1 MNTFSI
7 VLTIAVVFLIMASVI
22 YSLFQK
28 LKEHKNVIKDLE
40 KELDKAQKNVVYL
53 VNHAE
58 ELQEIKINEQKLE
71 EQLGEA
77 QDDEEVYNIV
87 NGIIDANNS
96 IVQKHKTE

>member
-1 MNTFSI
+1 MNTFTI

-58 ELQEIKINEQKLE
+58 ELQQIKQNEQELE
-71 EQLGEA
+71 NQLGEA

>member
-1 MNTFSI
+1 MNTFTI

-58 ELQEIKINEQKLE
+58 ELQQIKINEQELE
-71 EQLGEA
+71 NQLGEA

-96 IVQKHKTE
+96 IV

>member
-1 MNTFSI
+1 MNTFTI
-7 VLTIAVVFLIMASVI
+7 VLTVAVIFLIMASVI
-22 YSLFQK
+22 YFLCQK
-28 LKEHKNVIKDLE
+28 LKEHKSIVKDLE
-40 KELDKAQKNVVYL
+40 KELEKAQKNVVYL

-58 ELQEIKINEQKLE
+58 ELQQIKINEQELE
-71 EQLGEA
+71 NQLGEA

>member
-1 MNTFSI
+1 MNTFTI
-7 VLTIAVVFLIMASVI
+7 VLTVAVIFLIMASAI

-58 ELQEIKINEQKLE
+58 ELQQIKINEQELE
-71 EQLGEA
+71 NQLGEA

>member
-1 MNTFSI
+1 MNTFTI
-7 VLTIAVVFLIMASVI
+7 VLTVAVVFLIMASVI

-28 LKEHKNVIKDLE
+28 LKEHRNVIKDLE

-58 ELQEIKINEQKLE
+58 ELQQIKINEQELE
-71 EQLGEA
+71 NQLGEA

-96 IVQKHKTE
+96 IVQKYKTE

>member
-1 MNTFSI
+1 MNTFTI

-58 ELQEIKINEQKLE
+58 ELQQIKINEQELE
-71 EQLGEA
+71 NQLGEA

>member
-1 MNTFSI
+1 MNTFTI

-40 KELDKAQKNVVYL
+40 KELEKAQKNVVYL

-58 ELQEIKINEQKLE
+58 ELQQIKINEQELE
-71 EQLGEA
+71 NQLGEA

-87 NGIIDANNS
+87 NVIIDANNS

>member
-1 MNTFSI
+1 MNTFTI
-7 VLTIAVVFLIMASVI
+7 VLTVAVVFLIMASVI

-28 LKEHKNVIKDLE
+28 LKEHRNVIKDLE

-58 ELQEIKINEQKLE
+58 ELQQIKINEQELE
-71 EQLGEA
+71 NQLGEA

>member
-1 MNTFSI
+1 MNTFTI
-7 VLTIAVVFLIMASVI
+7 VLTVAVVFLIMAAVI
-22 YSLFQK
+22 YSLCQK
-28 LKEHKNVIKDLE
+28 LKESRNIVKDLE
-40 KELDKAQKNVVYL
+40 KELSKAQQNVVYL

-96 IVQKHKTE
+96 LVQKHKAE

>member
-1 MNTFSI
+1 MNTFTI

-96 IVQKHKTE
+96 LVQKHKAE

>member
-1 MNTFSI
+1 MNTFTI

-22 YSLFQK
+22 YSLCQK
-28 LKEHKNVIKDLE
+28 LKEHKSIVKDLE
-40 KELDKAQKNVVYL
+40 KELEKAQKNVVYL

-58 ELQEIKINEQKLE
+58 ELQQIKINEQELE
-71 EQLGEA
+71 NQLGEA

-96 IVQKHKTE
+96 IVQKHETE

>member
-1 MNTFSI
+1 MNTFTI
-7 VLTIAVVFLIMASVI
+7 VLTVAVIFLLMASVI

-58 ELQEIKINEQKLE
+58 ELQQIKQNEQELE
-71 EQLGEA
+71 NQLGEA

>member
-1 MNTFSI
+1 MNTFTI

-28 LKEHKNVIKDLE
+28 LKESRNIVKDLE
-40 KELDKAQKNVVYL
+40 KELSKAQQNVVYL

-96 IVQKHKTE
+96 LVQKHKAE

>member
-1 MNTFSI
+1 MNTFTI

-28 LKEHKNVIKDLE
+28 LKEHKNIVKDLE
-40 KELDKAQKNVVYL
+40 KELEKAQKNVVYL

-58 ELQEIKINEQKLE
+58 ELQQIKINEQELE
-71 EQLGEA
+71 NQLGEA

>member
-1 MNTFSI
+1 MNTFTI

-28 LKEHKNVIKDLE
+28 LKEHKSIVKDLE
-40 KELDKAQKNVVYL
+40 KELEKAQKNVVYL

-58 ELQEIKINEQKLE
+58 ELQQIKINEQELE
-71 EQLGEA
+71 NQLGEA

>member
-1 MNTFSI
+1 MNTFTI
-7 VLTIAVVFLIMASVI
+7 VLTVAVIFLIMASVI

-58 ELQEIKINEQKLE
+58 ELQQIKINEQELE
-71 EQLGEA
+71 NQLGEA

>member
-1 MNTFSI
+1 MNTFTI
-7 VLTIAVVFLIMASVI
+7 VLTVAVIFLIMASVI

-58 ELQEIKINEQKLE
+58 ELQQIKINEQELE
-71 EQLGEA
+71 NQIGEA

>member
-1 MNTFSI
+1 MNTFTI

-22 YSLFQK
+22 YSLVQK

-58 ELQEIKINEQKLE
+58 ELQQIKINEQELE
-71 EQLGEA
+71 NQLGEA

>member
-1 MNTFSI
+1 MGDENKDSQ
-7 VLTIAVVFLIMASVI
+7 
-22 YSLFQK
+22 SLV
-28 LKEHKNVIKDLE
+28 EYRVKDLE
-40 KELDKAQKNVVYL
+40 KELEKAQKNVVYL

-58 ELQEIKINEQKLE
+58 ELQQIKINEQELE
-71 EQLGEA
+71 NQLGEA

>member
-1 MNTFSI
+1 MNTFTI
-7 VLTIAVVFLIMASVI
+7 VLTVAVIFLIMASVI
-22 YSLFQK
+22 YSLCQK
-28 LKEHKNVIKDLE
+28 LKESRNIVKDLE

-58 ELQEIKINEQKLE
+58 ELQDIKLNEQELE
-71 EQLGEA
+71 NQLGEA

-96 IVQKHKTE
+96 LVQKHKTD

>member
-1 MNTFSI
+1 VNTFTI
-7 VLTIAVVFLIMASVI
+7 VLTVAVVFLIMASVI

-28 LKEHKNVIKDLE
+28 LKEHRNVIKDLE

-58 ELQEIKINEQKLE
+58 ELQQIKINEQELE
-71 EQLGEA
+71 NQLGEA

>member
-7 VLTIAVVFLIMASVI
+7 VLTVAVVFLIMASVI

-58 ELQEIKINEQKLE
+58 ELQQIKQNEQELE
-71 EQLGEA
+71 NQLGEA

-96 IVQKHKTE
+96 LVQKHKTE

>member
-1 MNTFSI
+1 MNTFTI
-7 VLTIAVVFLIMASVI
+7 VLTVAVIFLIMASVI

-28 LKEHKNVIKDLE
+28 LKEHKNIVKDLE
-40 KELDKAQKNVVYL
+40 KELEKAQKNVVYL

-58 ELQEIKINEQKLE
+58 ELQQIKINEQELE
-71 EQLGEA
+71 NQLGEA

>member
-58 ELQEIKINEQKLE
+58 ELQQIKINEQELE
-71 EQLGEA
+71 NQLGEA

>member
-1 MNTFSI
+1 MNTFTI
-7 VLTIAVVFLIMASVI
+7 VLTVAVVFLIMASVI

-58 ELQEIKINEQKLE
+58 ELQQIKINEQELE
-71 EQLGEA
+71 NQLGEA

>member
-1 MNTFSI
+1 MNTFTI

-40 KELDKAQKNVVYL
+40 KELEKAQKNVVYL

-58 ELQEIKINEQKLE
+58 ELQQIKINEQELE
-71 EQLGEA
+71 NQLGEA

>member
-1 MNTFSI
+1 MNTLTI
-7 VLTIAVVFLIMASVI
+7 VIAVLTIFIMMAAVIHSLI
-22 YSLFQK
+22 QK
-28 LKEHKNVIKDLE
+28 LKESRNIVKDLE
-40 KELDKAQKNVVYL
+40 KELSKAQQNVVYL
-53 VNHAE
+53 INHAE

-96 IVQKHKTE
+96 LVQKHKAD

>member
-1 MNTFSI
+1 MNTFTI
-7 VLTIAVVFLIMASVI
+7 VLTVAVVFLIMAAVI
-22 YSLFQK
+22 YSLCQK
-28 LKEHKNVIKDLE
+28 LKESRNIVKDLE
-40 KELDKAQKNVVYL
+40 KELSKAQQNVVYL
-53 VNHAE
+53 VNHVE

-96 IVQKHKTE
+96 IVQKHKAD